1 MKLVRSFDE
10 FVGEST
16 VNEAADKFKL
26 DVVTPN
32 SADGEV
38 AHFKLVLREF
48 DPQKPMADLVTL
60 SALAKPEFSK
70 FAKDASLI
78 GFITVTKQ
86 RDKGFLTPRDLIKA
100 IVVFKK
106 AEGFDVTKATPL
118 VNVEGV
124 KLFNSED
131 AVKMKSTETK
141 IAKDTKIEVNIPE
154 PKTDTPQKAEEKAP
168 EYDTVKDV
176 TANAEVLAFLKS
188 KLLNGETAKFSKSN
202 KKVSEVKGT
211 QAVIAKFTLA
221 DKKTPSSAANYIK
234 KSGID
239 GIYGDNTAI
248 AISWIT
254 PENGAKP
261 VATIDKGTVEH
272 LAKWCTF
279 MGMTKADLEK
289 IFKDN
294 EIKTG
299 GGGGDQK
306 PKEEGPKYYFVN
318 KGWTYSAEN
327 DPYKTK

>member
-16 VNEAADKFKL
+16 INEAVDKFKL

-32 SADGEV
+32 TADGEV

-78 GFITVTKQ
+78 GFITITKQ
-86 RDKGFLTPRDLIKA
+86 RDKGFLAPRDLIKA

-106 AEGFDVTKATPL
+106 AEGFDLTKATPL
-118 VNVEGV
+118 VNVDGV

-141 IAKDTKIEVNIPE
+141 IAKETKVEVNIPE
-154 PKTDTPQKAEEKAP
+154 PKTDAPQKAEEKAP

-188 KLLNGETAKFSKSN
+188 KLLNGETPKFSKSA

-211 QAVIAKFTLA
+211 QAVISKFVLS
-221 DKKTPSSAANYIK
+221 DKKTPSSAAKYIK

-248 AISWIT
+248 AIGWIT

-261 VATIDKGTVEH
+261 VATIDKGIVEH

-294 EIKTG
+294 EIKTS
-299 GGGGDQK
+299 GGGDQK
-306 PKEEGPKYYFVN
+306 PKEDGPKYYFVN